1 MAAGTLVSSG
11 TSLNIPSGSGSERLR
26 RVTVHGLNNGWQ
38 NNVISGTAGHI
49 YTILSIVFCEVNNS
63 ASTINL
69 KINDGANDIYL
80 LNSHSV
86 SAKDTFVFSDKFVME
101 QDDDLD
107 VYNSTADGDWIV
119 SFIDQD
125 WT

>member
-1 MAAGTLVSSG
+1 M
-11 TSLNIPSGSGSERLR
+11 
-26 RVTVHGLNNGWQ
+26 
-38 NNVISGTAGHI
+38 
-49 YTILSIVFCEVNNS
+49 FCEVNNS